1 MLGAVK
7 GVDPETGHNFDDTKR
22 YVDQLKL
29 SESDKRKDLRRERS
43 SGLSA
48 PGAPIKKPKVAIAMG
63 DPGGIGP
70 EIAVKAA
77 LDKRVRA
84 ICEPVVV
91 GARDVLKLY
100 GLPKNYVETE
110 SREFHV
116 GEIHAEHGLAAL
128 EAARTAIQRR
138 DVRGNMPAVV
148 AAPHS
153 ETAIHA
159 AGVEFDGYPSFV
171 ARTTGLAPEDGILML
186 CFEHGGREVR
196 IAHVTLH
203 TSVRDAL
210 RLITKDR
217 VLRTIR
223 AVATAL
229 KKIGLEKPKIAVS
242 GVNPHAG
249 EGGLFGDDEQRT
261 VIPAVEAARKEGITV
276 DGPVGADILIQRAG
290 YDAYVVMFHDQGHVA
305 AKLLAPQRV
314 AGLTIGTP
322 VLFSSVGARRGV
334 RHRGAEPRQSGGD
347 GRSNYSVSGS
357 ATSHSCDE

>member
-1 MLGAVK
+1 
-7 GVDPETGHNFDDTKR
+7 
-22 YVDQLKL
+22 
-29 SESDKRKDLRRERS
+29 
-43 SGLSA
+43 
-48 PGAPIKKPKVAIAMG
+48 MG

-77 LDKRVRA
+77 LDRRVRA

-91 GARDVLKLY
+91 GARDVLALY
-100 GLPKNYVETE
+100 GKKIEMVETE
-110 SREFHV
+110 RREFHV

-128 EAARTAIQRR
+128 DAARIAIEGAM
-138 DVRGNMPAVV
+138 VGKYECVV

-159 AGVEFDGYPSFV
+159 AGIDFDGYPSFV

-203 TSVRDAL
+203 TSVRQAL
-210 RLITKDR
+210 AMITTDR

-223 AVATAL
+223 AVSQAL
-229 KKIGLEKPKIAVS
+229 TKMGMQNPNIAV
-242 GVNPHAG
+242 GGINPHAG
-249 EGGLFGDDEQRT
+249 EGGLFGDDENHS
-261 VIPAVEAARKEGITV
+261 VVPAIEAARKEGITV
-276 DGPVGADILIQRAG
+276 DGPIGADILIQRSG

-322 VLFSSVGARRGV
+322 VLFSSVAHGAAFDIAGQNRANPAAMVEAITRLVAHRRRG
-334 RHRGAEPRQSGGD
+334 P
-347 GRSNYSVSGS
+347 
-357 ATSHSCDE
+357 ATAKNSSKQ